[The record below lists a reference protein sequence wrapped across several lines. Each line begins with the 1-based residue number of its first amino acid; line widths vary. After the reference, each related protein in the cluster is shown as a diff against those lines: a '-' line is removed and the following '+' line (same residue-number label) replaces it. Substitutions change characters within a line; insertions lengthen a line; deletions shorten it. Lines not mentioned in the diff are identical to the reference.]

1 MKIAVIDI
9 GSNSFILLIAEV
21 KNQSFEVINQYFEI
35 PRLGANLMIDGSIS
49 SESISNAIDSL
60 VKFRQII
67 EKNQVDIVI
76 PIATAVLR
84 EASNKDEVRQILSK
98 VLGFDIKVISG
109 EQEAL
114 YSFWG
119 AVDNNEISLVVD
131 VGGGSTEII
140 YGNTDRI
147 EFLKSF
153 PIGATKLKSQF
164 FIDSFNSKAINEA
177 TNYLKSIFRFD
188 YEFPTNISFIGVGG
202 TITTLAYI
210 LNNLQNY
217 DPSAIQNTIINYTQ
231 NQSLFYNLI
240 KLSPKELSE
249 KYKIHPRR
257 SDILTSGQLIY
268 LTLQE
273 QFNKTVIK
281 VSTQGLRFGILK
293 KYFKENS

>member
-9 GSNSFILLIAEV
+9 GSNSFILLIAEI
-21 KNQSFEVINQYFEI
+21 KNQIFEVINQYFEI

-140 YGNTDRI
+140 YGNIDRI

-164 FIDSFNSKAINEA
+164 FLDSFNSKVINEA

-217 DPSAIQNTIINYTQ
+217 DPGAIQNTIINYTQ
-231 NQSLFYNLI
+231 NKTLFYNLI
-240 KLSPKELSE
+240 KFSPNEIAE
-249 KYKIHPRR
+249 KYKIHPHRA
-257 SDILTSGQLIY
+257 DVLTSGQLIY

-281 VSTQGLRFGILK
+281 VSTQGLRCGILK
-293 KYFKENS
+293 KYLKENS

>member
-9 GSNSFILLIAEV
+9 GSNSFILLIAEI
-21 KNQSFEVINQYFEI
+21 KNQIFEVINQYFEI

-140 YGNTDRI
+140 YGNIDRI

-164 FIDSFNSKAINEA
+164 FLDSFNSKVINEA

-217 DPSAIQNTIINYTQ
+217 DPGAIQNTIINYTQ
-231 NQSLFYNLI
+231 NKTLFYNLI
-240 KLSPKELSE
+240 KFSPNEIAE
-249 KYKIHPRR
+249 KYKIHPHRAH
-257 SDILTSGQLIY
+257 ILTSGQLIY

-293 KYFKENS
+293 KYLKENS